1 MIPTAVDWREKGG
14 DLTEIALV
22 FALMAAVAALAT
34 LARRVGVPYPI
45 LLVIGGLALAFV
57 PGLPPVELDPEI
69 IFLVFLPPL
78 LFGAAYFTSWRDF
91 RRNLRPIGLL
101 AVGLVLATTLGVA
114 VVAHFVAGLPW
125 PAAFVLGAIVSPTD
139 AIAATA
145 IAQSLG
151 VPRRIVTILEGES
164 LVNDAAAIVAFRIA
178 AGVAAGTA
186 VFSLSGAGLQFLVGA
201 VGGVAVGLLAG
212 WLVVRALTRIDDAPV
227 EIVVSLLAPFAA
239 YLAAE
244 EGPHLVWHDLL
255 GFPGEPFFS
264 GVLAAVAAGLYVGRR
279 SPMLFSSLS
288 RIEGAAVWEVVV
300 FLLNGLAFVLIGL
313 QLPGVIEGL
322 DGYTTGELALYAVLV
337 SLTVALLR
345 VAWVFPATYLPRWMS
360 RRLRER
366 DPSPSWRSV
375 VVISWAGMRGVISL
389 AAALSL
395 PLTTEVGAPFPGR
408 DLILFLTFS
417 VILATLVV
425 QGLSLPLIIRTLG
438 LEDDGSAERE
448 EVRARIG
455 AAEAALARLEE
466 LEEEEWVRED
476 TAERVRGMYG
486 YRRSRFVA
494 REKAS
499 TDDDAEGLDGDGLEE
514 RSASYQRLTREL
526 VRAQREQL
534 VRLRDGG
541 HISDEALRR
550 VERDLDLEEARLE
563 T

>member
-1 MIPTAVDWREKGG
+1 
-14 DLTEIALV
+14 
-22 FALMAAVAALAT
+22 
-34 LARRVGVPYPI
+34 
-45 LLVIGGLALAFV
+45 
-57 PGLPPVELDPEI
+57 
-69 IFLVFLPPL
+69 
-78 LFGAAYFTSWRDF
+78 
-91 RRNLRPIGLL
+91 LRPIGLL

-114 VVAHFVAGLPW
+114 LVAHFVAGLPW

-244 EGPHLVWHDLL
+244 EGPHLVWHELL

-395 PLTTEVGAPFPGR
+395 PLTTEAGAPFPGR
-408 DLILFLTFS
+408 PLILFLTFS
-417 VILATLVV
+417 VILATLVI
-425 QGLSLPLIIRTLG
+425 QGLSLPLIIQALG

-499 TDDDAEGLDGDGLEE
+499 TGGDAEGLDGDGLEE

-526 VRAQREQL
+526 MRAQREQL
-534 VRLRDGG
+534 IRLRDGG
-541 HISDEALRR
+541 HISDEALHR